1 MKRFYKYHSLI
12 KMLECQKEPYRES
25 CISDNILDVEKDCS
39 MNSVRVVLYGV
50 GAVGS
55 RIAKFLLEKTGIEI
69 VGAIDVAKDKVGRDL
84 GEVLG
89 VDKRLGVIVSD
100 DIDAVLSKAR
110 ADIVVHA
117 TSSFLKDVY
126 SQLQG
131 VMAHG
136 VNVVS
141 TCEELSYPYATDP
154 EFAEKLDE
162 LAKTYKVTVL
172 GTGINPGFLMDTLAV
187 TLTSVCQKV
196 NKIQVVRLMDA
207 GTRRIP
213 FQKKVGAG
221 LSISEFRERLEKRT
235 ITGHVGLEQ
244 SIAMV
249 ADALGWK
256 LDEIEIDPVEPVIA
270 KTYVES
276 DAVKVKPGQ
285 AAGLRQKA
293 RGIKEGKKIITLD
306 FQAYIGAQEECDA
319 ITIDGV
325 PNIKQRIQPC
335 VHGDIGT
342 IAMIVNAIPKVINSP
357 AGLLT
362 MKDLPVPSAALGD
375 MRKYIRM

>member
-1 MKRFYKYHSLI
+1 
-12 KMLECQKEPYRES
+12 
-25 CISDNILDVEKDCS
+25 
-39 MNSVRVVLYGV
+39 MNNVRVVLYGV

-55 RIAKFLLEKTGIEI
+55 RVARFLLEKKGIEI

-89 VDKRLGVIVSD
+89 IDKRLGVVVSD
-100 DIDAVLSKAR
+100 DIDTVLSKAK

-117 TSSFLKDVY
+117 TSSFLEDVY
-126 SQLQG
+126 PQLQE
-131 VMAHG
+131 VVAHE

-154 EFAEKLDE
+154 ELAEKLDE

-172 GTGINPGFLMDTLAV
+172 GTGINPGFLMDTLVV

-196 NKIQVVRLMDA
+196 DKIQVVRLMDA

-221 LSISEFRERLEKRT
+221 LSISEFRERLEKKT
-235 ITGHVGLEQ
+235 ITGHVGLKQ
-244 SIAMV
+244 SIVMI
-249 ADALGWK
+249 ADALDWK
-256 LDEIEIDPVEPVIA
+256 LDKIEIDPVEPVIA

-285 AAGLRQKA
+285 TAGLRQKA
-293 RGIKEGKKIITLD
+293 RGVKEGKETISLY
-306 FQAYIGAQEECDA
+306 FQAYIGAQEEYDA

-335 VHGDIGT
+335 VHGDVGT
-342 IAMIVNAIPKVINSP
+342 IAMIVNTIPKVINSP

-375 MRKYIRM
+375 MRKYIEM